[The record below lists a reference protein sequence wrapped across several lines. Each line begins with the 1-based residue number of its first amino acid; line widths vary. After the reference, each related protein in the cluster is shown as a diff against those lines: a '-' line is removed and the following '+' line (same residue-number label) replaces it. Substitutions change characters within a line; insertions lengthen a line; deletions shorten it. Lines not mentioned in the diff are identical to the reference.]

1 MLKKKNRLS
10 NPRIINSISSFATK
24 DFILKIGHNDL
35 SKLRVAIKV
44 SKKIDKK
51 AVVRNKIKRTLADL
65 MYDRVEKLKKG
76 LDLVFIAKKE
86 ILYSNKEEVKKEIEN
101 VFTKI

>member
-10 NPRIINSISSFATK
+10 NPRINSINSFATK
-24 DFILKIGHNDL
+24 HFILKMGYNDL
-35 SKLRVAIKV
+35 GKLRVAINV

-65 MYDRVEKLKKG
+65 LYDRVKKLKKG

-86 ILYSNKEEVKKEIEN
+86 MLHSNKEEIKKEIESI
-101 VFTKI
+101 FTKI